1 MRSDRNP
8 SLVFGADKYLL
19 FLLFSVPPLFSQ
31 LTYVMLSLSSPA
43 PGLVA
48 ISVGILLLFSRAL
61 ISFRADLLTYFFIF
75 ACILWLLIAGVI
87 EFFWHRQTDA
97 VVGLAFLLVMLAAVA
112 MVEVFRRVELASLL
126 RGLFLS
132 VLLFLFLGWFSQLFP
147 SAIPVAYGALVSP
160 VFPFSEPSH
169 YALALGQIAVAYS
182 FIGHPRRV
190 LFLLLN
196 LFLLAFFQP
205 SLTLMVFSIMA
216 LWAFLCRSP
225 DYRFW
230 MVLGLLLVPLALFAL
245 FTFNSYFA
253 SRAPSLETDNLTAL
267 VFLQGWALA
276 FANFSKNLL
285 IGLGFQNLGS
295 GTTELNTFSEAIYS
309 LTGGSYLN
317 LQDGG
322 FLAAKVI
329 AELGV
334 FGILISLAYFV
345 FCVWWFFRAR
355 LFLRQFLNMS
365 SRADSQLTGKLLI
378 AAGLVFGY
386 FVEFFFRGYGYFSP
400 GLLLVMAS
408 FLYLLA
414 HRKHLFYCSESAV
427 GRSFGERI

>member
-1 MRSDRNP
+1 MRSDQNP

-19 FLLFSVPPLFSQ
+19 FLLFTVPPLFSQ
-31 LTYVMLSLSSPA
+31 LVYVMLSLSSPA

-48 ISVGILLLFSRAL
+48 ISLGILLLFSRAF
-61 ISFRADLLTYFFIF
+61 ISLRAGVVTYFFVF
-75 ACILWLLIAGVI
+75 ACILWLCVSGAIG
-87 EFFWHRQTDA
+87 FFWHGTMEA
-97 VVGLAFLLVMLAAVA
+97 VIGLAFLLVLLAALAV
-112 MVEVFRRVELASLL
+112 VEVFQRITLTSFV

-132 VLLFLFLGWFSQLFP
+132 VLFFLFLGWFSLLFP
-147 SAIPVAYGALVSP
+147 SAIPPAYGALASP

-169 YALALGQIAVAYS
+169 FALALGQIGVAYC

-190 LFLLLN
+190 LFVLLN
-196 LFLLAFFQP
+196 LFLLAFLQP
-205 SLTLMVFSIMA
+205 SLTLMVFSIAA

-230 MVLGLLLVPLALFAL
+230 MVFGVLLAPLAVFAL
-245 FTFNSYFA
+245 FTFNNYFA
-253 SRAPSLETDNLTAL
+253 NRAPGLETDNLTAL

-276 FANFSKNLL
+276 FENFSQNLL
-285 IGLGFQNLGS
+285 LGLGFQNLGA
-295 GTTELNTFSEAIYS
+295 GATELNAFSEAIAS
-309 LTGGSYLN
+309 LTGGDYLN

-334 FGILISLAYFV
+334 FGILISLAYLG
-345 FCVWWFFRAR
+345 FCVWWFFKAR
-355 LFLRQFLNMS
+355 LFLRGFLYES
-365 SRADSQLTGKLLI
+365 SRADFQLSGKLLI

-400 GLLLVMAS
+400 GLLLAIAS
-408 FLYLLA
+408 FLYLLT
-414 HRKHLFYCSESAV
+414 HRKHLFSCSESDV